1 MGRKDSVQK
10 TNAMRELE
18 RAHIAFEVITYEVDE
33 NDLSGIHVSEQ
44 LGEDPGQG
52 FKTLVTVAPSGDH
65 VVCCIPVAEEL
76 DLKAAARAA
85 RQKSLSMM
93 HVRDLLGTT
102 GYIRGGCSPVGM
114 KKRFL
119 TLIDERCMRYDR
131 IFISGGRRGIQLKL
145 SPSDLIAHTGA
156 TVASICRKG

>member
-1 MGRKDSVQK
+1 MGRKESVQK

-102 GYIRGGCSPVGM
+102 GYIRGGCSPIGM
-114 KKRFL
+114 KKL
-119 TLIDERCMRYDR
+119 YTTVVDSSCLEEETI
-131 IFISGGRRGIQLKL
+131 IFSAGKIGAQVELAPQKL
-145 SPSDLIAHTGA
+145 LDLIGA
-156 TVASICRKG
+156 KTASITHQ